1 LKKLKV
7 ATAPPAFSKVNIR
20 AMSYLQD
27 APLAPKTIAQIQA
40 MRLQGEKIAVLT
52 AYDASFAALMSQLG
66 VDILLVG
73 DSLGNVIQ
81 GHTSTTPVT
90 LDQMIYHTRCVSRG
104 NRSAFVVADMPF
116 GTYSTPEDA
125 MRNASQL
132 MQAGAQMVKLEGG
145 RWLESTIRFLVERS
159 VPVCAHLG
167 LLPQSV
173 HTLGGFKVQGKSPE
187 AAAQLLEEARIVES
201 AGAQLLVLE
210 AIPSSL
216 GKQVTEK
223 IQIPTIGI
231 GAGPD
236 CSGQVLVMH
245 DMLGAFPGRAPR
257 FVKNF
262 LTGQS
267 SIEKAITAYVSE
279 VKAGTFPGPEHC
291 FKD

>member
-1 LKKLKV
+1 
-7 ATAPPAFSKVNIR
+7 
-20 AMSYLQD
+20 MSYLQD